1 MKSSSRLLIRK
12 SVARINS
19 VILTLAQMNSCFNML
34 LESPKTRRL
43 TRFVQVIIVWKDFSY
58 SYLSQVPEPLLA
70 NYGMA
75 RIRLYQQDI
84 NMMNLL
90 NSKERT
96 LQEFID
102 LARQGGFKFEHLWD
116 SGEAGLIEFSAA

>member
-1 MKSSSRLLIRK
+1 
-12 SVARINS
+12 
-19 VILTLAQMNSCFNML
+19 MNSCFNML
-34 LESPKTRRL
+34 LESPKTRRPI
-43 TRFVQVIIVWKDFSY
+43 RFVPVIILWKDLSY
-58 SYLSQVPEPLLA
+58 FYLSQVPEPLLA

-102 LARQGGFKFEHLWD
+102 LARQGGFKFEHFWD
-116 SGEAGLIEFSAA
+116 SGEAGLIEFGAA

>member
-1 MKSSSRLLIRK
+1 MKDEGL
-12 SVARINS
+12 AY
-19 VILTLAQMNSCFNML
+19 ILEVLQQIGDSFA
-34 LESPKTRRL
+34 L
-43 TRFVQVIIVWKDFSY
+43 TIGEHRFVQAITPSKVVSY
-58 SYLSQVPEPLLA
+58 FPFEQVPEPLLA

-75 RIRLYQQDI
+75 KIRLYQQDI

-102 LARQGGFKFEHLWD
+102 LARQGGGFKFEHLWD
-116 SGEAGLIEFSAA
+116 SGEAGLIEFSAV